1 MWADPSRPLP
11 SLTVGR
17 RKTMQ
22 DEVGLLQSA
31 ISCWSRLERRARRSA
46 ADNAENG
53 RIRAGGW
60 QGGPLPSLPVTA
72 RPLPTLLWTH
82 YLHWAAEPGLVSPGP
97 RAALRYEDSQL
108 AVKRLRAGE
117 VCHRVTP
124 VYRSPGTFEAHRGF
138 TRGWAPMARPDID
151 RTNRGLPQSTRLAAR
166 CGRRRISRASCP
178 RGLSR
183 AGRKRVSA
191 QSRAGTRCR
200 VLRSA

>member
-1 MWADPSRPLP
+1 LVAIHPFPDGNGRHARLLTDALLEEMQMAPFTWGSGSSRPLP

-108 AVKRLRAGE
+108 ARFFPEMATQV
-117 VCHRVTP
+117 HRT
-124 VYRSPGTFEAHRGF
+124 T
-138 TRGWAPMARPDID
+138 
-151 RTNRGLPQSTRLAAR
+151 
-166 CGRRRISRASCP
+166 
-178 RGLSR
+178 
-183 AGRKRVSA
+183 
-191 QSRAGTRCR
+191 
-200 VLRSA
+200 